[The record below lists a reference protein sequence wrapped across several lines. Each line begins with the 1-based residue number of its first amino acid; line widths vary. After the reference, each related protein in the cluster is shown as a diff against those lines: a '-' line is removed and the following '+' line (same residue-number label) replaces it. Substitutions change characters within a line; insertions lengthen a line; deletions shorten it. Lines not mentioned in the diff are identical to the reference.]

1 MKSESRR
8 EAIHPVDEV
17 LPLWQLGFYGL
28 QHVLTFYASAVIVPI
43 LLAGALKLPRD
54 MLEHLIEADLFTC
67 GIASLLQCVG
77 FGPIGVKM
85 PLLQGVT
92 FVAVAPMVTI
102 GLSAG
107 NSLDGLR
114 QIFGAVIAA
123 GIFAFFA
130 APFFAKLIRFFPPVV
145 TGSIILIIGIA
156 LLPVAAD
163 DIVNGH
169 GVQDPVDMRNVAYGL
184 GTLGAI
190 LFMQR
195 MFSGFWQ
202 AISVLLGLI
211 GGTTVAWLLG
221 DAHFDSVVAAPAVT
235 LVRPLYFGM
244 PSFHAMSILSM
255 VIVMMIA
262 MLESVGDVYATG
274 EIIKKPVGSNE
285 ITRALRADGIATIL
299 GGLFNSFPYTCFAQ
313 NVGLVRL
320 TGIRSRWVVA
330 AAAVIM
336 MLLGC
341 LPKLAA
347 MMACIPLPVMGG
359 AALAMFGAVAVV
371 GIQALGQV
379 NFERQGNVAVVGTS
393 LGLGMLIVAQPHIAD
408 HFPAWMKIIFGSGIT
423 LGAAATIML
432 NLIFNRRTPPPLSVE
447 AELWNVAVQ
456 IAQDP
461 NRLEAEP
468 VSAPAR
474 RRV

>member
-1 MKSESRR
+1 
-8 EAIHPVDEV
+8 
-17 LPLWQLGFYGL
+17 
-28 QHVLTFYASAVIVPI
+28 
-43 LLAGALKLPRD
+43 
-54 MLEHLIEADLFTC
+54 
-67 GIASLLQCVG
+67 
-77 FGPIGVKM
+77 
-85 PLLQGVT
+85 
-92 FVAVAPMVTI
+92 
-102 GLSAG
+102 
-107 NSLDGLR
+107 
-114 QIFGAVIAA
+114 
-123 GIFAFFA
+123 
-130 APFFAKLIRFFPPVV
+130 
-145 TGSIILIIGIA
+145 
-156 LLPVAAD
+156 
-163 DIVNGH
+163 
-169 GVQDPVDMRNVAYGL
+169 
-184 GTLGAI
+184 
-190 LFMQR
+190 
-195 MFSGFWQ
+195 
-202 AISVLLGLI
+202 
-211 GGTTVAWLLG
+211 
-221 DAHFDSVVAAPAVT
+221 
-235 LVRPLYFGM
+235 M

-262 MLESVGDVYATG
+262 MLESVGDVYAAG
-274 EIIKKPVGSNE
+274 EIVKKPVGSNE

-379 NFERQGNVAVVGTS
+379 NFEHQGNVAVVGTS

-432 NLIFNRRTPPPLSVE
+432 NLIFNRRTPSSLSVE
-447 AELWNVAVQ
+447 TELWNVAVQ
-456 IAQDP
+456 IGQDP
-461 NRLEAEP
+461 NRLEADP
-468 VSAPAR
+468 VSALAR